1 MTLENLYQ
9 EIGGNYA
16 NVMERLLQKERV
28 KKFVLLFLKDSSHQL
43 FIRALEQGDTKD
55 AFRAVHTLKGV
66 CMNLSFDALYQLSNE
81 LTEYLRADNVD
92 RAMAL
97 LPDFEACY
105 EQHIHAI
112 SAYADSQLS

>member
-1 MTLENLYQ
+1 
-9 EIGGNYA
+9 
-16 NVMERLLQKERV
+16 
-28 KKFVLLFLKDSSHQL
+28 
-43 FIRALEQGDTKD
+43 
-55 AFRAVHTLKGV
+55 
-66 CMNLSFDALYQLSNE
+66 MNLSFDALYQLSNE